1 MVTTRDLFLQT
12 CCSHTPDLT
21 PTEPARLVVHLRIHP
36 IPYRTVPRK
45 VGTGFHGTLAGN
57 VYLSSKKVLDDIRV
71 FKGMEPAPAEEDE
84 EDQDEDEGEGEAAS
98 PQVRRPCV

>member
-1 MVTTRDLFLQT
+1 DGAAAAGGG
-12 CCSHTPDLT
+12 CCN
-21 PTEPARLVVHLRIHP
+21 PATDGVYVYVWDADTKRVH
-36 IPYRTVPRK
+36 K

-84 EDQDEDEGEGEAAS
+84 EDQDEDEDEDEGEGEAAS
-98 PQVRRPCV
+98 SQADVLNARPRQSGG